1 MQNLAS
7 PRRRALFVATT
18 AFALAGTAALA
29 TASTV
34 PAQAG
39 RAARERAAPASAP
52 FIAGLHKITTVSSA
66 VPTRGPAKGD
76 ENPYGVAVVSKSQGS
91 LVRGSV
97 LVSNFNNSQNQ
108 QGTGSSIVEI
118 SPNGSLRTF
127 AVIPRPTSTPAVG
140 CTTALVYLR
149 HGFVIV
155 GTLPAPGGNSAK
167 ATAGALT
174 VLNADGHVVSTIK
187 APDINGPWDMAAV
200 DRGNSAVLF
209 ITNVLNG
216 TVAAK
221 GKVVRR
227 GTVVRLKLSL
237 SGKGKPRV
245 LANSVIATGF
255 PEHTD
260 PSALIIGPTGVG
272 MGHNGTL
279 YVADSAGNRIAAI
292 PDAMTRTKVLGG
304 GGMTV
309 SAHGALNDPLG
320 LMVAPNG
327 DVVTANGDDG
337 RFIETSP
344 GGKQVAVRNLIPNG
358 GGDLFGLAL
367 APSHHGIY
375 FVDDAGSGKAANS
388 LGLLH

>member
-7 PRRRALFVATT
+7 TRLRALLVATT
-18 AFALAGTAALA
+18 AFALAGATALA

-39 RAARERAAPASAP
+39 RAAAERAAPASAP

-76 ENPYGVAVVSKSQGS
+76 QNPYGVAVVSKSMGS

-187 APDINGPWDMAAV
+187 APDINGPWDMTAV
-200 DRGNSAVLF
+200 DRGNTAVLF

-221 GKVVRR
+221 GKVVKR

-237 SGKGKPRV
+237 SKAKPRV

-260 PSALIIGPTGVG
+260 P
-272 MGHNGTL
+272 
-279 YVADSAGNRIAAI
+279 R
-292 PDAMTRTKVLGG
+292 R
-304 GGMTV
+304 
-309 SAHGALNDPLG
+309 
-320 LMVAPNG
+320 
-327 DVVTANGDDG
+327 
-337 RFIETSP
+337 
-344 GGKQVAVRNLIPNG
+344 
-358 GGDLFGLAL
+358 
-367 APSHHGIY
+367 
-375 FVDDAGSGKAANS
+375 
-388 LGLLH
+388 